1 MRLLSTP
8 FIKYIV
14 CFFAVNVAQKD
25 FTFFLCTLYA
35 VKLTLPDKHACV
47 YMYGSQLVTKEDFL
61 NLC

>member
-1 MRLLSTP
+1 MASSLLSTP

-25 FTFFLCTLYA
+25 FTFFLWTLYV

-47 YMYGSQLVTKEDFL
+47 
-61 NLC
+61 